1 MKIALLKDTLV
12 LILAGGQGERL
23 YPLTKDRA
31 KPAVPF
37 GGKYRI
43 IDFSLSNC
51 VNSGLKRIYVLTQY
65 KSLSLERHLKLAWNM
80 FSSMLGEF
88 IYAVPPQLR
97 SGQRWYE
104 GTADAVFQNIYI
116 LQNERP
122 KYILVLSGDH
132 IYKMDYGEMI
142 AAHVMKG
149 ASVTVAAVECGRL
162 SAKRMGVLE
171 VDGDNRIISFE
182 EKPANP
188 KPIPGRPDVSLVNMG
203 VYLFDTSV
211 LVKALCGDARRKTAH
226 DFGRDILPEL
236 VRAAPVMAYPF
247 RDENRKKVKYWRDI
261 GTVDAYYEASM
272 DLVQV
277 DPQFNLYDPFF
288 PILSFTQPRPPVKM
302 VFAGGEEGRIGM
314 AVDSLLCSG
323 CIISGGRV
331 ERSILSPDVRI
342 NSFSLVEDSIVFNR
356 VDVGRYAKIRR
367 AIIDK
372 DVKIPAGLTVGY
384 DLEEDARR
392 FTVTQSGLV
401 VISKGE
407 MIESPRAK

>member
-1 MKIALLKDTLV
+1 MKIAMLKDTLI

-43 IDFSLSNC
+43 IDFTLSNC

-65 KSLSLERHLKLAWNM
+65 KSLSLERHLKLAWNI
-80 FSSMLGEF
+80 FSTVLGEF
-88 IYAVPPQLR
+88 IYTVPPQLR
-97 SGQRWYE
+97 TGQRWYE

-122 KYILVLSGDH
+122 KYVLLLSGDH

-142 AAHVMKG
+142 AAHVMKE
-149 ASVTVAAVECGRL
+149 ASVTVAAVECDIL

-171 VDGDNRIISFE
+171 VDGDNRIIGFE
-182 EKPANP
+182 EKPATP
-188 KPIPGRPDVSLVNMG
+188 KPIPGRPDVSFVNMG

-211 LVKALCGDARRKTAH
+211 LVKALCGDARRETAH

-236 VRAAPVMAYPF
+236 VRELPVMAYPF
-247 RDENRKKVKYWRDI
+247 WDENRKKAKYWRDI
-261 GTVDAYYEASM
+261 GTLDAYYDASM

-277 DPQFNLYDPFF
+277 DPQFNLYDQSF
-288 PILSFTQPRPPVKM
+288 PIRSFTQPRPPVKM

-342 NSFSLVEDSIVFNR
+342 NSYSLVEDSIIFDR

-367 AIIDK
+367 AIIEK

-401 VISKGE
+401 VIPKGDR
-407 MIESPRAK
+407 IESPRAK